1 MASMEIYRDI
11 EGYEGKYQ
19 ITSWGRV
26 YSVDKEKFLRQE
38 ETEKGYL
45 RVDLFDD
52 YGKRKHHKVHRLVA
66 MAFIPNPD
74 NKPQVNHKDGNK
86 KNNSITNLEWVTD
99 EENKEHCSMCEG
111 YAKKCAETM
120 RELMDGFGF
129 GEGFRLGGD

>member
-1 MASMEIYRDI
+1 MASMEIYKDI

-45 RVDLFDD
+45 RVDLFDES
-52 YGKRKHHKVHRLVA
+52 GKRKHHKVHRLVA
-66 MAFIPNPD
+66 VAFIPNPE

-99 EENKEHCSMCEG
+99 EENKEHFDTLTE
-111 YAKKCAETM
+111 YANLLYDTYCKGMKA
-120 RELMDGFGF
+120 LGF
-129 GEGFRLGGD
+129 EVDI